1 MKQFSEQEKQLIYS
15 IYQSKD
21 SNNYVLANVF
31 NKWIYGDNAV
41 GFDFSKSVMLFDF
54 SKNPTV
60 DTTLDT
66 QKDIIS
72 SALLIKYL
80 EDNGYIYFI
89 EDNATINKPTTL
101 GPTFKVPLSVKLPS
115 DVNDIISRTTC
126 RVYVSYAL
134 IQLVENDFM
143 TYEELQL
150 QSANNQ
156 LKAATCQLN
165 EAKSQSHTAKI
176 TMWLTAGT
184 CFLAICTFIA
194 QLLFSIYG

>member
-1 MKQFSEQEKQLIYS
+1 MRQFSNQEKELIYS
-15 IYQSKD
+15 IYENRN

-31 NKWIYGDNAV
+31 NKWIFAENAV
-41 GFDFSKSVMLFDF
+41 SFDFSKSTMMFEF

-60 DTTLDT
+60 DTTLDI
-66 QKDIIS
+66 QRDIIKT
-72 SALLIKYL
+72 ALLIKFL
-80 EDNGYIYFI
+80 QDEGYIYLI
-89 EDNATINKPTTL
+89 EDNATINKPITF
-101 GPTFKVPLSVKLPS
+101 GPIFNQSLSVNLPS
-115 DVNDIISRTTC
+115 DINNIIYHTLN
-126 RVYVSYAL
+126 RVFVSYAL

-156 LKAATCQLN
+156 LKAAAGQLN
-165 EAKSQSHTAKI
+165 EAKSQSRTARI
-176 TMWLTAGT
+176 TMWLTAIT